1 MPRVRLTAA
10 GRGVGAS
17 DEDAGFAEMV
27 RVEIGHIAPA
37 ARPEIQV
44 GPDDAV
50 SVTVEL
56 DRADQADVGSVLE
69 RLLQEPRIESRVIEE
84 HEPADG
90 AA

>member
-27 RVEIGHIAPA
+27 RVEIGHAAPA

-50 SVTVEL
+50 SVSVEL
-56 DRADQADVGSVLE
+56 DRTDQAGVGDVLE
-69 RLLQEPRIESRVIEE
+69 RLLQEPCIESSVLEE
-84 HEPADG
+84 RDIADG
-90 AA
+90 A

>member
-17 DEDAGFAEMV
+17 DEDAGFSEML
-27 RVEIGHIAPA
+27 RVEIAQVAPA

-50 SVTVEL
+50 SVSVEL
-56 DRADQADVGSVLE
+56 DRADQAGVGDVLE
-69 RLLQEPRIESRVIEE
+69 RLLQEPRIESSVLD
-84 HEPADG
+84 EPETADG
-90 AA
+90 I